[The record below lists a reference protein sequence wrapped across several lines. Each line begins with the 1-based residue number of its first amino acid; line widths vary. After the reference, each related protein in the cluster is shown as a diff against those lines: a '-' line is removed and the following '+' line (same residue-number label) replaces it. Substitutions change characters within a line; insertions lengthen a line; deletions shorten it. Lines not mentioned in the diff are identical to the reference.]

1 MNVIA
6 STAAYERWLR
16 KFFAPIEVD
25 LARKHELMRHDRFT
39 FFRATFYR
47 WAQNWDRVAAPVRA
61 APPVLAIGDAHV
73 ENFGTW
79 RDGEG
84 RLVWGT
90 NDFDEAAPIPYTNDL
105 VRLAASA
112 VLAHAEGQL
121 FIASAKICDAVLL
134 GYTGAL
140 AHGGRPIVL
149 DAGTRWLRDLV
160 DSNLRDADHYWQKL
174 LASPKWRGTLS
185 HRTQSL
191 LAAGPKNAQLLRVI
205 HRTSGAGSLGRP
217 RLTAIYLLDGGY
229 AAREVKAR
237 TPSAWHWAH
246 GDSRKSPDPLPRVW
260 RHAIRSQDPFLDATK
275 RWVVRRLAPDC
286 SRISLAAIPKRR
298 KEAALLSFMGWDLA
312 NIHLGSS
319 RPRPVQEH
327 LRKLGSDWLPA
338 AVDTM
343 LATTIRDYQ
352 LWKRHK

>member
-105 VRLAASA
+105 VRLAGECWCSRTRKDSCSLRQPKSA
-112 VLAHAEGQL
+112 MPSCWLHRRARSRRATHRIGRG
-121 FIASAKICDAVLL
+121 DA
-134 GYTGAL
+134 
-140 AHGGRPIVL
+140 
-149 DAGTRWLRDLV
+149 RWLRDLV

-217 RLTAIYLLDGGY
+217 RLTAIYLLDG
-229 AAREVKAR
+229 A
-237 TPSAWHWAH
+237 TPR
-246 GDSRKSPDPLPRVW
+246 GK
-260 RHAIRSQDPFLDATK
+260 
-275 RWVVRRLAPDC
+275 
-286 SRISLAAIPKRR
+286 
-298 KEAALLSFMGWDLA
+298 
-312 NIHLGSS
+312 
-319 RPRPVQEH
+319 
-327 LRKLGSDWLPA
+327 
-338 AVDTM
+338 
-343 LATTIRDYQ
+343 
-352 LWKRHK
+352 